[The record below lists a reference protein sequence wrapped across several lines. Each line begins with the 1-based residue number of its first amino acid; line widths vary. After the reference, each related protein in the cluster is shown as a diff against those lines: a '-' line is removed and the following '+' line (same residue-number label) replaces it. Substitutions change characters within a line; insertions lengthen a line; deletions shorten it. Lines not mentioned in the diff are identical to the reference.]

1 MNDCFQMINLI
12 VSSTD
17 ELAHVTLYQW
27 LVDTNRTDRL
37 LSLSSH
43 YLETFLTR
51 SNGQAPLNH
60 LLWRY
65 YEKNKEFYKAAKTLL
80 LLAEQRGYVMA

>member
-1 MNDCFQMINLI
+1 MDLI
-12 VSSTD
+12 AKSND

-37 LSLSSH
+37 LSLTSPH
-43 YLETFLTR
+43 LESFLTR
-51 SNGQAPLNH
+51 TNGQAPLNH

-65 YEKNKEFYKAAKTLL
+65 YERNKDYCKAAKTLL
-80 LLAEQRGYVMA
+80 VLAEQIG

>member
-1 MNDCFQMINLI
+1 MMNLI
-12 VSSTD
+12 VGSND

-37 LSLSSH
+37 LAITSP

-51 SNGQAPLNH
+51 SNGQSPLHH

-65 YEKNKEFYKAAKTLL
+65 YERNRDYFKAAKTLL
-80 LLAEQRGYVMA
+80 LLAEQIG